1 MTAWLLEAR
10 QVSVRRDG
18 RDILSRID
26 LRIEPGQSVALTG
39 PSGSGKTTLLAV
51 LAGLQAPDRGQVHL
65 GGVDLADLDP
75 ADRHRR
81 LGIVFQGYGLLSL
94 LTAAENVELA
104 LQVQGAPR
112 AGVPVRAAAALAAV
126 GLGDRGGHLVEELSG
141 GEQQRV
147 AVARAL
153 VAEPQL
159 VLADEPTAELDEAT
173 RALVLAELLQVAAAG
188 GTLILATHDD
198 GVAAACE
205 RQFQLVDGVL
215 TAVRDGPPD

>member
-104 LQVQGAPR
+104 LQVRGAPR